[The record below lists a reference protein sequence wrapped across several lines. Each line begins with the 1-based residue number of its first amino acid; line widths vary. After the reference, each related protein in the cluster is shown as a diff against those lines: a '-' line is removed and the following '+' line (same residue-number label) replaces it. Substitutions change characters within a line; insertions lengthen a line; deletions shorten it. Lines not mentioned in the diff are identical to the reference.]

1 LAEATHSRSAG
12 TLIKQ
17 LGRASS
23 ADIKAVLATREK
35 IEPETDLRAD
45 VVARVEEQ
53 IQAGMNQLD
62 QR

>member
-1 LAEATHSRSAG
+1 
-12 TLIKQ
+12 LIKQ

-23 ADIKAVLATREK
+23 ADIKAALATREE
-35 IEPETDLRAD
+35 IEPEADLLAD

-53 IQAGMNQLD
+53 IQARKNQLD